1 MPLKQLGKWLKAL
14 IIPLSTLAII
24 LALCAFNGIGLFR
37 GTGSWLLFFRATV
50 SVTLTTFAL
59 AINLQ
64 SGRFDFSLGSISLLS
79 SVVGATLAVRFNL
92 SPVVMLVL
100 SASLGGLLGLVS
112 GGIYVTMRIPPI
124 IASLGVTL
132 LYEGAAFAFT
142 GGKGVSF
149 VTRSDLIGF
158 ASIPNYLALLGLA
171 VAAMVI
177 VLDYSGFGANYR
189 ALQTGQKIAVD
200 TGIREVPNALGCY
213 GIAGALMGCVG
224 FISATNTGT
233 VLMSLNFG
241 SVGVMFTA
249 FLPMFIGGYIGK
261 LINERV
267 GMMLGAVTT
276 ALISLAYARLN
287 APSSTQSILSAMVL
301 VLFLIYLNN
310 EHSIKALL
318 VGKRNVKIDEAQI

>member
-1 MPLKQLGKWLKAL
+1 MKSMVKWAKAFL
-14 IIPLSTLAII
+14 IPLGTLALI
-24 LALCAFNGIGLFR
+24 LALCALNGIGLFQ
-37 GTGSWLLFFRATV
+37 GSSSWLLFFRATV

-79 SVVGATLAVRFNL
+79 SAVAATAAVRFGL
-92 SPVVMLVL
+92 SPYVMLLTSMVI
-100 SASLGGLLGLVS
+100 GGLLGLVS

-124 IASLGVTL
+124 IASLGITL

-158 ASIPNYLALLGLA
+158 ASIPNYLLLLVIILA
-171 VAAMVI
+171 IMI
-177 VLDYSGFGANYR
+177 ILMDYSRFGANYR
-189 ALQTGQKIAVD
+189 ALQSGQKIAVD
-200 TGIREVPNALGCY
+200 TGIKEVPNALICY

-261 LINERV
+261 LINERI
-267 GMMLGAVTT
+267 GMMLGALTT

-287 APSSTQSILSAMVL
+287 TPSSIQSILSALML

-310 EHSIKALL
+310 EHSIKTLL
-318 VGKRNVKIDEAQI
+318 MGKRNVKINGETI